1 MQIVAEC
8 SNTNDRLSSRNV
20 ASAGFNYFVAALNL
34 DLRLNS
40 TTADL
45 VALGGWRITCLWGQS
60 QVHHLSRWA
69 RTSHQENLKRLTP
82 EYRYIRFLYCVLR
95 SPFSVL
101 RSPFSVPP
109 FRRFAVSP

>member
-1 MQIVAEC
+1 MQIVAEY

-45 VALGGWRITCLWGQS
+45 VALGGWRITCLWG
-60 QVHHLSRWA
+60 
-69 RTSHQENLKRLTP
+69 NLKSTICHGGLEP
-82 EYRYIRFLYCVLR
+82 AIRR
-95 SPFSVL
+95 I
-101 RSPFSVPP
+101 
-109 FRRFAVSP
+109 